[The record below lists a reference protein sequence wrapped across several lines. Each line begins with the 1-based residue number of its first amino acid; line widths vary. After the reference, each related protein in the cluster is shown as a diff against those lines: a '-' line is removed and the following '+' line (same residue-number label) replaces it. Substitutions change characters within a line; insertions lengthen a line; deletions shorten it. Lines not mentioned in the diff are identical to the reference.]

1 MTNREIIDLRKLAM
15 KLIRDEDAVQEVL
28 FEIIRQNLTFQ
39 LAVNYIKLVAKG
51 SAYKLNA
58 KHTGRKTLDALNRK
72 TISINYHPD
81 PDDDMKIEDIIP
93 APENN
98 ELDIKEFFE
107 TLTDEETKIL
117 TLMMEGYTVRE
128 ICKILKISSKI
139 HSRIIKSIRQK
150 ALEFFT

>member
-1 MTNREIIDLRKLAM
+1 MTNREIIDLRKLA
-15 KLIRDEDAVQEVL
+15 LRLTRDEDITQEIL
-28 FEIIRQNLTFQ
+28 FEIIRQNLTFP

-58 KHTGRKTLDALNRK
+58 RKNGRKTLDALNRP
-72 TISINYHPD
+72 TLSLETTPAD
-81 PDDDMKIEDIIP
+81 AEECTLEDIIQ

-98 ELDIKEFFE
+98 ELDINQFLE
-107 TLTDEETKIL
+107 TLTDEETQIL

-128 ICKILKISSKI
+128 ICKILKISSKT